1 MEERPI
7 SLTLKLLSGVM
18 LLFLLAPVIIVVPIS
33 FSADTYMAFPPSGWS
48 TKWYFAIFQDS
59 KMMNAFWV
67 SLALAVL
74 TTLLSIGIGLPAAYV
89 LVRLRIPG
97 SDALGSFF
105 TAPLLLPSIVLGLAL
120 LVVFANIGLLG
131 TFQGFLAAHLV
142 ITLPYAVR
150 VLSTALSTLPRAVEE
165 AATTLGA
172 PPLQVFFLVTLPM
185 MRNAIVATS
194 ALAFLVSF
202 DEVVLSLFM
211 AGPRIST
218 LPVEMYHHVEN
229 EADPLVAAVSV
240 LLIVL
245 TFIVV
250 LVVDRTSGLARTF
263 VK

>member
-7 SLTLKLLSGVM
+7 SLTLRLVSGVM
-18 LLFLLAPVIIVVPIS
+18 LLFLLAPVLIVIPIS
-33 FSADTYMAFPPSGWS
+33 FSADNFMAFPPSGWS
-48 TKWYFAIFQDS
+48 LKWYAGIFHDA
-59 KMMNAFWV
+59 KMMQAFWI

-74 TTLLSIGIGLPAAYV
+74 TTVLSIAIGLPAAYV
-89 LVRLRIPG
+89 LVRVRPPG
-97 SDALGSFF
+97 ADILASFF

-120 LVVFANIGLLG
+120 LVVFATFGFLG
-131 TFQGFLAAHLV
+131 TFQGFLAAHMV

-150 VLSTALSTLPRAVEE
+150 VLSTALSTLPPQVEE

-172 PPLQVFFLVTLPM
+172 PPLSVFFRVTLPM
-185 MRNAIVATS
+185 MSRGIVATA
-194 ALAFLVSF
+194 ALSFLVSF

-211 AGPRIST
+211 SGPRMST

-229 EADPLVAAVSV
+229 EADPLVAAISV

-245 TFIVV
+245 TFAVV
-250 LVVDRTSGLARTF
+250 IVVDRTSGLARTF

>member
-1 MEERPI
+1 MEDRPI
-7 SLTLKLLSGVM
+7 SLTLRIVAGIM
-18 LLFLLAPVIIVVPIS
+18 LLFLLAPVLIVVPIS

-48 TKWYFAIFQDS
+48 VKWYVAIFQDP
-59 KMMNAFWV
+59 KMINAFWV

-74 TTLLSIGIGLPAAYV
+74 TTVLSLAIGLPAAYV
-89 LVRLRIPG
+89 LVRLRPRG
-97 SDALGSFF
+97 SEAMASFF

-120 LVVFANIGLLG
+120 LVVFATFGLLG

-172 PPLQVFFLVTLPM
+172 PPLSVFFRVTLPM

-211 AGPRIST
+211 SGPRIST

-229 EADPLVAAVSV
+229 EADPMVAAISV

-245 TFIVV
+245 TFAVV
-250 LVVDRTSGLARTF
+250 VVVDRTAGLSRTF